1 MSRGIADIFY
11 KQRDEFLENLKERE
25 NRFEFP
31 EDVLEYKDIPY
42 LNDGLKAHKLDIY
55 KPKLAEE
62 KKLPVIVNVH
72 GGGLI
77 LGCKE
82 FNRYFCAEFCKLGY
96 IIFSV
101 EYRLVPDCQ
110 FYDQCEDLSRAFDF
124 IGENISKYN
133 GDKNRIYAVGDSG
146 GACLLTY
153 TTAMEKCKGLAKAAN
168 VMPSKLDI
176 KALGLISGMFYT
188 DKFDKIGLFLPKY
201 LYGKDYKKREYAKY
215 VNPENTELI
224 KALPPCFLVTSKY
237 DNLKKYTLNYFKA
250 LKRNNI
256 KSQILY
262 FQQNKKLIHAF
273 SVFEPE
279 LEESKETMQK
289 MSEFFT
295 L

>member
-1 MSRGIADIFY
+1 MLHFCKYTCVVCYVVYVYIYGNEEKMSRGIADTFY
-11 KQRDEFLENLKERE
+11 KQREEFLENLKERE

-55 KPKLAEE
+55 KPKLPEE

-96 IIFSV
+96 IIFSI

-201 LYGKDYKKREYAKY
+201 LYGKDYKKRYGSY
-215 VNPENTELI
+215 I
-224 KALPPCFLVTSKY
+224 CY
-237 DNLKKYTLNYFKA
+237 
-250 LKRNNI
+250 RND
-256 KSQILY
+256 KC
-262 FQQNKKLIHAF
+262 
-273 SVFEPE
+273 
-279 LEESKETMQK
+279 
-289 MSEFFT
+289 
-295 L
+295 